1 MSPVELLQAC
11 LQAPGLAHVN
21 VQEVRASS
29 LRAQAGG
36 SYMVIPTA
44 EDIRALS
51 AADPRLPAAALA
63 AGHANSM
70 INVNIDMLLGSGAG
84 AGAGRPEARMGDWAP
99 DGLVPDAST
108 ADAFAGA
115 GPQAGI

>member
-1 MSPVELLQAC
+1 
-11 LQAPGLAHVN
+11 
-21 VQEVRASS
+21 
-29 LRAQAGG
+29 
-36 SYMVIPTA
+36 MVIPTA

-70 INVNIDMLLGSGAG
+70 INVSIDMLLGGGAG

-99 DGLVPDAST
+99 DGQAPDAST